1 MQRLQ
6 NAGAV
11 EPAICSF
18 LSIFVGVEFCED
30 VVVLLLEDVDGHV
43 EVMVLHGGGGV
54 DGGERGAHV
63 DHELVVEAPVVEIV
77 TESSHPQTQ
86 TLVWTEDIWR
96 SLNTIIGRYNNVYV

>member
-63 DHELVVEAPVVEIV
+63 DHELVVEAPVVQIMAHGAHV
-77 TESSHPQTQ
+77 HRK
-86 TLVWTEDIWR
+86 TLVT
-96 SLNTIIGRYNNVYV
+96 